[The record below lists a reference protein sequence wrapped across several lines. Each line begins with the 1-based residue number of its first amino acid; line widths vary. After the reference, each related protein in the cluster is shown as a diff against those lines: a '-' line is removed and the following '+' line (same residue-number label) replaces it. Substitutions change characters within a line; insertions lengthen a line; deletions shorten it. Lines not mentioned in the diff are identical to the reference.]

1 MLEILLNNL
10 RQVLVSN
17 GFAVL
22 DIGSYPKSFT
32 LKDKYIAF
40 VSLKSVICRQTGFD
54 FDTGAKR
61 LDYEYTVKCEL
72 LGKKGDCSDR
82 GELLGLAYSAQR
94 ILSEAGFEAALSD
107 TLKINGV
114 LSRAQCTLTV
124 SRRFISQVTGG

>member
-54 FDTGAKR
+54 FDSGNRKR
-61 LDYEYTVKCEL
+61 IYEYSVQCRL
-72 LGKKGDCSDR
+72 LGAAGDCSDR
-82 GELLGLAYSAQR
+82 KELLNKAYDAQLA
-94 ILSEAGFEAALSD
+94 FMALGYGAELID
-107 TLKINGV
+107 ELKIDPA
-114 LSRAQCTLTV
+114 LSRAQCTLKVTA
-124 SRRFISQVTGG
+124 QLTHTPTGG